1 MESGGSIGTILIMI
15 FLIGMSAFF
24 SSTETAF
31 TSFNHARVKALAR
44 GGNKRAKQALDLADN
59 YDKLLSSILIG
70 NNIVNI
76 LASSLATVVFVAW
89 LGGAGVSVS
98 TVVMTVLVLIFGE
111 ISPKTLAKDHADQLV
126 LAFAPY
132 INFIMLLLTPLNW
145 IFAQWR
151 KLLARIFP
159 APKDEGMAE
168 EELLTLV
175 AEAEQD
181 GEIDEHESDLIRSA
195 IEFNDQTAEDILT
208 HRVDIV
214 ALDVEMTMDE
224 AEQVFR
230 ENTFSRLPVY
240 EDSIDSIVGVIH
252 EKDFFNNRTATSLRE
267 IMKPPLFVTPTS
279 RISDLLH
286 TLQKAKSHMAI
297 VSDEYGG
304 TMGVVTMEDIIEEL
318 VGEIYDEHDQ
328 VVESFK
334 KLPDGDYLIDCTASL
349 KDMQELFSIQ
359 GDFDATTVGGWVLD
373 QMGRIPAVGDSF
385 VYDNRLSV
393 RVTRVEST
401 RVLEISV
408 HQLDGAAEHEQTA

>member
-1 MESGGSIGTILIMI
+1 MESGGSIGTILVMI

-408 HQLDGAAEHEQTA
+408 HILDNAESQTA

>member
-76 LASSLATVVFVAW
+76 LASSLASVVFVAW

-408 HQLDGAAEHEQTA
+408 HILDNEESQTA

>member
-31 TSFNHARVKALAR
+31 TSFNHARIKALAR
-44 GGNKRAKQALDLADN
+44 GGNKRARQALDLADN

-408 HQLDGAAEHEQTA
+408 HILDNAESQTA

>member
-1 MESGGSIGTILIMI
+1 MESGGSIGTILVMI
-15 FLIGMSAFF
+15 LLIGMSAFF

-44 GGNKRAKQALDLADN
+44 SGNKRARLAIELSDK

-151 KLLARIFP
+151 KLLALVFP

-175 AEAEQD
+175 AEAEQE

-224 AEQVFR
+224 AEQVFH

-304 TMGVVTMEDIIEEL
+304 TMGIVTMEDIIEEL

-334 KLPDGDYLIDCTASL
+334 KLPDGSYLIDCTASL
-349 KDMQELFSIQ
+349 RDMQELFAIQ
-359 GDFDATTVGGWVLD
+359 GDFDAATVGGWVLD
-373 QMGRIPAVGDSF
+373 QMCRIPAVGDTF

-408 HQLDGAAEHEQTA
+408 HQLDGAAEQTA

>member
-1 MESGGSIGTILIMI
+1 MESGGSIGTILVMI
-15 FLIGMSAFF
+15 LLIGMSAFF

-44 GGNKRAKQALDLADN
+44 SGNKRARLAIELSDK

-151 KLLARIFP
+151 KLLALVFP

-175 AEAEQD
+175 AEAEQE

-304 TMGVVTMEDIIEEL
+304 TMGIVTMEDIIEEL

-334 KLPDGDYLIDCTASL
+334 KLPDGSYLIDCTASL
-349 KDMQELFSIQ
+349 RDMQELFAIQ
-359 GDFDATTVGGWVLD
+359 GDFDAATVGGWVLD
-373 QMGRIPAVGDSF
+373 QMGRIPAVGDTF

-408 HQLDGAAEHEQTA
+408 HQLDGAAEQTA

>member
-1 MESGGSIGTILIMI
+1 MIL
-15 FLIGMSAFF
+15 LIGMSAFF

-44 GGNKRAKQALDLADN
+44 GGNKRARLAIELSDK

-151 KLLARIFP
+151 KLLALVFP

-175 AEAEQD
+175 AEAEQE

-224 AEQVFR
+224 AEQVFH

-240 EDSIDSIVGVIH
+240 EESIDSIVGVIH

-304 TMGVVTMEDIIEEL
+304 TMGIVTMEDIIEEL

-334 KLPDGDYLIDCTASL
+334 KLPDGSYLIDCTASL
-349 KDMQELFSIQ
+349 RDMQELFAIQ
-359 GDFDATTVGGWVLD
+359 GDFDAATVGGWVLD
-373 QMGRIPAVGDSF
+373 QMGRIPAVGDTF

-408 HQLDGAAEHEQTA
+408 HQLDGAAEQTA

>member
-1 MESGGSIGTILIMI
+1 MESGGSIGTILVMI
-15 FLIGMSAFF
+15 LLIGMSAFF

-44 GGNKRAKQALDLADN
+44 SGNKRARLAIELSDK

-151 KLLARIFP
+151 KLLALVFP

-175 AEAEQD
+175 AEAEQE

-224 AEQVFR
+224 AEQVFH

-304 TMGVVTMEDIIEEL
+304 TMGIVTMEDIIEEL

-334 KLPDGDYLIDCTASL
+334 KLPDGSYLIDCTTSL
-349 KDMQELFSIQ
+349 RDMQELFAIQ
-359 GDFDATTVGGWVLD
+359 GDFDAATVGGWVLD
-373 QMGRIPAVGDSF
+373 QMGRIPAVGDTF

-408 HQLDGAAEHEQTA
+408 HQLDGAAEQTA

>member
-1 MESGGSIGTILIMI
+1 MESGGSIGTILVMI
-15 FLIGMSAFF
+15 LLIGMSAFF

-44 GGNKRAKQALDLADN
+44 SGNKRARLAIELSDK

-151 KLLARIFP
+151 KLLALVFP

-175 AEAEQD
+175 AEAEQE

-224 AEQVFR
+224 AEQVFH

-304 TMGVVTMEDIIEEL
+304 TMGIVTMEDIIEEL

-334 KLPDGDYLIDCTASL
+334 KLPDGSYLIDCTASL
-349 KDMQELFSIQ
+349 RDMQELFAIQ
-359 GDFDATTVGGWVLD
+359 GDFDAATVGGWVLD
-373 QMGRIPAVGDSF
+373 QMGRIPAVGDTF

-408 HQLDGAAEHEQTA
+408 HQLDGAAEQTA

>member
-1 MESGGSIGTILIMI
+1 MESGGSIGTILVMI
-15 FLIGMSAFF
+15 LLIGMSAFF

-44 GGNKRAKQALDLADN
+44 SGNKRARLAIELSDK

-151 KLLARIFP
+151 KLLALVFP

-175 AEAEQD
+175 AEAEQE

-224 AEQVFR
+224 AEQVFH

-304 TMGVVTMEDIIEEL
+304 TMGIVTMEDIIEEL

-334 KLPDGDYLIDCTASL
+334 KLPDGSYLIDCTASL
-349 KDMQELFSIQ
+349 RDMQELFAIQ
-359 GDFDATTVGGWVLD
+359 GDFDAATVGGWVLD

-408 HQLDGAAEHEQTA
+408 HQLDGAAEQTA

>member
-1 MESGGSIGTILIMI
+1 MESGGSIGTILVMI
-15 FLIGMSAFF
+15 LLIGMSAFF

-44 GGNKRAKQALDLADN
+44 SGNKRARLAIELSDK

-151 KLLARIFP
+151 KLLALVFP

-175 AEAEQD
+175 AEAEQE

-224 AEQVFR
+224 AEQVFH

-240 EDSIDSIVGVIH
+240 EDSIDNIVGVIH

-304 TMGVVTMEDIIEEL
+304 TMGIVTMEDIIEEL

-334 KLPDGDYLIDCTASL
+334 KLPDGSYLIDCTASL
-349 KDMQELFSIQ
+349 RDMQELFAIQ
-359 GDFDATTVGGWVLD
+359 GDFDAATVGGWVLD
-373 QMGRIPAVGDSF
+373 QMGRIPAVGDTF

-408 HQLDGAAEHEQTA
+408 HQLDGAAEQTA

>member
-1 MESGGSIGTILIMI
+1 MESGGSIGTILVMI
-15 FLIGMSAFF
+15 LLIGMSAFF

-44 GGNKRAKQALDLADN
+44 SGNKRARLAIELSDK

-151 KLLARIFP
+151 KLLALVFP

-175 AEAEQD
+175 AEAEQE

-224 AEQVFR
+224 AEQVFHK
-230 ENTFSRLPVY
+230 NTFSRLPVY
-240 EDSIDSIVGVIH
+240 EDSIDNIVGVIH

-304 TMGVVTMEDIIEEL
+304 TMGIVTMEDIIEEL

-334 KLPDGDYLIDCTASL
+334 KLPDGSYLIDCTASL
-349 KDMQELFSIQ
+349 RDMQELFAIQ
-359 GDFDATTVGGWVLD
+359 GDFDAATVGGWVLD
-373 QMGRIPAVGDSF
+373 QMGRIPAVGDTF

-408 HQLDGAAEHEQTA
+408 HQLDGAAEQTA

>member
-1 MESGGSIGTILIMI
+1 MESGGSIGTILVMI
-15 FLIGMSAFF
+15 LLIGMSAFF

-44 GGNKRAKQALDLADN
+44 SGNKRARLAIELSDK

-151 KLLARIFP
+151 KLLALVFP

-224 AEQVFR
+224 AEQVFH

-240 EDSIDSIVGVIH
+240 EDSIDNIVGVIH

-304 TMGVVTMEDIIEEL
+304 TMGIVTMEDIIEEL

-334 KLPDGDYLIDCTASL
+334 KLPDGSYLIDCTASL
-349 KDMQELFSIQ
+349 RDMQELFAIQ
-359 GDFDATTVGGWVLD
+359 GDFDAATVGGWVLD
-373 QMGRIPAVGDSF
+373 QMGRIPAVGDTF

-408 HQLDGAAEHEQTA
+408 HQLDGAAEQTA

>member
-1 MESGGSIGTILIMI
+1 MIL
-15 FLIGMSAFF
+15 LIGMSAFF

-44 GGNKRAKQALDLADN
+44 SGNKRARLAIELSDK

-151 KLLARIFP
+151 KLLALVFP

-175 AEAEQD
+175 AEAEQE

-240 EDSIDSIVGVIH
+240 EDSIDNIVGVIH

-304 TMGVVTMEDIIEEL
+304 TMGIVTMEDIIEEL

-334 KLPDGDYLIDCTASL
+334 KLPDGSYLIDCTASL
-349 KDMQELFSIQ
+349 RDMQELFAIQ
-359 GDFDATTVGGWVLD
+359 GDFDAATVGGWVLD
-373 QMGRIPAVGDSF
+373 QMGRIPAVGDTF

-408 HQLDGAAEHEQTA
+408 HQLDGAAEQTA

>member
-1 MESGGSIGTILIMI
+1 MIL
-15 FLIGMSAFF
+15 LIGMSAFF

-44 GGNKRAKQALDLADN
+44 SGNKRARLAIELSDK

-151 KLLARIFP
+151 KLLALVFP

-175 AEAEQD
+175 AEAEQE

-224 AEQVFR
+224 AEQIFH

-304 TMGVVTMEDIIEEL
+304 TMGIVTMEDIIEEL

-334 KLPDGDYLIDCTASL
+334 KLPDGSYLIDCTASL
-349 KDMQELFSIQ
+349 RDMQELFAIQ
-359 GDFDATTVGGWVLD
+359 GDFDAATVGGWVLD
-373 QMGRIPAVGDSF
+373 QMGRIPAVGDTF

-408 HQLDGAAEHEQTA
+408 HQLDGAAEQTA

>member
-1 MESGGSIGTILIMI
+1 MESGGSIGTILVMI
-15 FLIGMSAFF
+15 LLIGMSAFF

-44 GGNKRAKQALDLADN
+44 GGNKRARLAIELSDK

-151 KLLARIFP
+151 KLLALVFP

-175 AEAEQD
+175 AEAEQE

-240 EDSIDSIVGVIH
+240 EDSIDNIVGVIH

-304 TMGVVTMEDIIEEL
+304 TMGIVTMEDIIEEL

-334 KLPDGDYLIDCTASL
+334 KLPDGSYLIDCTASL
-349 KDMQELFSIQ
+349 RDMQELFAIQ
-359 GDFDATTVGGWVLD
+359 GDFDAATVGGWVLD
-373 QMGRIPAVGDSF
+373 QMGRIPAVGDTF

-408 HQLDGAAEHEQTA
+408 HQLDGAAEQTA

>member
-1 MESGGSIGTILIMI
+1 MESGGSIGTILVMI
-15 FLIGMSAFF
+15 LLIGMSAFF

-44 GGNKRAKQALDLADN
+44 SGNKRARLAIELSDK

-151 KLLARIFP
+151 KLLALVFP

-175 AEAEQD
+175 AEAEQE

-224 AEQVFR
+224 AEQVFH

-252 EKDFFNNRTATSLRE
+252 EKDLFNNRTATFLRE

-304 TMGVVTMEDIIEEL
+304 TMGIVTMEDIIEEL

-334 KLPDGDYLIDCTASL
+334 KLPDGSYLIDCTASL
-349 KDMQELFSIQ
+349 RDMQELFAIQ
-359 GDFDATTVGGWVLD
+359 GDFDAATVGGWVLD
-373 QMGRIPAVGDSF
+373 QMGRIPAVGDTF

-408 HQLDGAAEHEQTA
+408 HQLDGAAEQTA

>member
-1 MESGGSIGTILIMI
+1 M
-15 FLIGMSAFF
+15 
-24 SSTETAF
+24 
-31 TSFNHARVKALAR
+31 
-44 GGNKRAKQALDLADN
+44 
-59 YDKLLSSILIG
+59 
-70 NNIVNI
+70 
-76 LASSLATVVFVAW
+76 
-89 LGGAGVSVS
+89 
-98 TVVMTVLVLIFGE
+98 
-111 ISPKTLAKDHADQLV
+111 

-151 KLLARIFP
+151 KLLALVFP

-175 AEAEQD
+175 AEAEQE

-224 AEQVFR
+224 AEQVFH

-252 EKDFFNNRTATSLRE
+252 EKVFFNNRTATSLRE

-304 TMGVVTMEDIIEEL
+304 TMGIVTMEDIIEEL

-334 KLPDGDYLIDCTASL
+334 KLPDGSYLIDCTASL
-349 KDMQELFSIQ
+349 RDMQELFAIQ
-359 GDFDATTVGGWVLD
+359 GDFDAATVGGWVLD
-373 QMGRIPAVGDSF
+373 QMGRIPAVGDTF

-408 HQLDGAAEHEQTA
+408 HQLDGAAEQTA

>member
-1 MESGGSIGTILIMI
+1 MIL
-15 FLIGMSAFF
+15 LIGMSAFF

-31 TSFNHARVKALAR
+31 TSFNHARVKTLAR
-44 GGNKRAKQALDLADN
+44 SGNKRARLAIELSDK

-151 KLLARIFP
+151 KLLALVFP

-175 AEAEQD
+175 AEAEQE

-224 AEQVFR
+224 AEQVFH

-304 TMGVVTMEDIIEEL
+304 TMGIVTMEDIIEEL

-334 KLPDGDYLIDCTASL
+334 KLPDGSYLIDCTASL
-349 KDMQELFSIQ
+349 RDMQELFAIQ
-359 GDFDATTVGGWVLD
+359 GDFDAATVGGWVLD
-373 QMGRIPAVGDSF
+373 QMGRIPAVGDTF

-408 HQLDGAAEHEQTA
+408 HQLDGAAEQTA

>member
-1 MESGGSIGTILIMI
+1 MIL
-15 FLIGMSAFF
+15 LIGMSAFF

-31 TSFNHARVKALAR
+31 TSFNHARIKALAR
-44 GGNKRAKQALDLADN
+44 GGSKRARQALDLADN

-89 LGGAGVSVS
+89 LGGAGVTVS

-151 KLLARIFP
+151 KLLALVFP

-175 AEAEQD
+175 AEAEQE

-304 TMGVVTMEDIIEEL
+304 TMGIVTMEDIIEEL

-334 KLPDGDYLIDCTASL
+334 KLPDGSYLIDCTASL
-349 KDMQELFSIQ
+349 RDMQELFAIQ
-359 GDFDATTVGGWVLD
+359 GDFDAATVGGWVLD
-373 QMGRIPAVGDSF
+373 QMGRIPAVGDTF

-408 HQLDGAAEHEQTA
+408 HQLDGAAEQTV

>member
-1 MESGGSIGTILIMI
+1 MESGGSIGTILVMI
-15 FLIGMSAFF
+15 LLIGMSAFF

-31 TSFNHARVKALAR
+31 TSFNHARIKALAR
-44 GGNKRAKQALDLADN
+44 GGSKRARQALDLADN

-89 LGGAGVSVS
+89 LGGAGVTVS

-151 KLLARIFP
+151 KLLALVFP

-175 AEAEQD
+175 AEAEQE

-304 TMGVVTMEDIIEEL
+304 TMGIVTMEDIIEEL

-334 KLPDGDYLIDCTASL
+334 KLPDGSYLIDCTASL
-349 KDMQELFSIQ
+349 RDMQELFAIQ
-359 GDFDATTVGGWVLD
+359 GDFDAATVGGWVLD
-373 QMGRIPAVGDSF
+373 QMGRIPAVGDTF

-408 HQLDGAAEHEQTA
+408 HQLDGAAEQTA

>member
-1 MESGGSIGTILIMI
+1 MESGGSIGTILVMI
-15 FLIGMSAFF
+15 LLIGMSAFF

-44 GGNKRAKQALDLADN
+44 SGNKRARLAIELSDK

-151 KLLARIFP
+151 KLLALVFP

-224 AEQVFR
+224 AEQVFH

-304 TMGVVTMEDIIEEL
+304 TMGIVTMEDIIEEL

-334 KLPDGDYLIDCTASL
+334 KLPDGSYLIDCTASL
-349 KDMQELFSIQ
+349 RDMQELFAIQ
-359 GDFDATTVGGWVLD
+359 GDFDAATVGGWVLD
-373 QMGRIPAVGDSF
+373 QMGRIPAVGDTF

-408 HQLDGAAEHEQTA
+408 HQLDGAAEQTA

>member
-1 MESGGSIGTILIMI
+1 MIL
-15 FLIGMSAFF
+15 LIGMSAFF

-44 GGNKRAKQALDLADN
+44 GGNKRARLAIELSDK

-151 KLLARIFP
+151 KLLALVFP

-175 AEAEQD
+175 AEAEQE

-224 AEQVFR
+224 AEQVFH

-240 EDSIDSIVGVIH
+240 EDIIDSIVGVIH

-304 TMGVVTMEDIIEEL
+304 TMGIVTMEDIIEEL

-334 KLPDGDYLIDCTASL
+334 KLPDGSYLIDCTASL
-349 KDMQELFSIQ
+349 RDMQELFAIQ
-359 GDFDATTVGGWVLD
+359 GDFDAATVGGWVLD
-373 QMGRIPAVGDSF
+373 QMGRIPAVGDTF

-408 HQLDGAAEHEQTA
+408 HQLDGAAEQTA

>member
-1 MESGGSIGTILIMI
+1 MI

-408 HQLDGAAEHEQTA
+408 HILDNEESQTA

>member
-1 MESGGSIGTILIMI
+1 MESGGSIGTILVMI

-31 TSFNHARVKALAR
+31 TSFNHARIKALAR

-408 HQLDGAAEHEQTA
+408 HILDNAESQTA

>member
-1 MESGGSIGTILIMI
+1 MESGGSIGTILVMI
-15 FLIGMSAFF
+15 LLIGMSAFF

-44 GGNKRAKQALDLADN
+44 GGNKRARLAIELSDK

-151 KLLARIFP
+151 KLLALVFP

-175 AEAEQD
+175 AEAEQE

-224 AEQVFR
+224 AEQVFH

-286 TLQKAKSHMAI
+286 TLQKANSHMAI

-304 TMGVVTMEDIIEEL
+304 TMGIVTMEDIIEEL

-334 KLPDGDYLIDCTASL
+334 KLPDGSYLIDCTASL
-349 KDMQELFSIQ
+349 RDMQELFAIQ
-359 GDFDATTVGGWVLD
+359 GDFDAATVGGWVLD
-373 QMGRIPAVGDSF
+373 QMGRIPAVGDTF

-408 HQLDGAAEHEQTA
+408 HQLDGAAEQTA

>member
-1 MESGGSIGTILIMI
+1 MESGGSIGTILVMI

-44 GGNKRAKQALDLADN
+44 GGNKRARLALDLADN

-408 HQLDGAAEHEQTA
+408 HVLDNAESQTA

>member
-1 MESGGSIGTILIMI
+1 MESGGSIGTILVMI
-15 FLIGMSAFF
+15 LLIGMSAFF

-44 GGNKRAKQALDLADN
+44 GGNKRARLAIELSDK

-151 KLLARIFP
+151 KLLALVFP

-175 AEAEQD
+175 AEAEQE

-224 AEQVFR
+224 AEQVFH

-304 TMGVVTMEDIIEEL
+304 TMGIVTMEDIIEEL

-334 KLPDGDYLIDCTASL
+334 KLPDGSYLIDCTASL
-349 KDMQELFSIQ
+349 WDMQELFAIQ
-359 GDFDATTVGGWVLD
+359 GDFDAATVGGWVLD
-373 QMGRIPAVGDSF
+373 QMGRIPAVGDTF

-408 HQLDGAAEHEQTA
+408 HQLDGAAEQTA

>member
-31 TSFNHARVKALAR
+31 TSFNHARIKALAR

-408 HQLDGAAEHEQTA
+408 HILDNAESQTA

>member
-1 MESGGSIGTILIMI
+1 MESGGSIGTILVMI
-15 FLIGMSAFF
+15 LLIGMSAFF

-44 GGNKRAKQALDLADN
+44 SGNKRARLAIELSDK

-151 KLLARIFP
+151 KLLALVFP

-175 AEAEQD
+175 ADAEQE

-224 AEQVFR
+224 AEQVFH

-304 TMGVVTMEDIIEEL
+304 TMGIVTMEDIIEEL

-334 KLPDGDYLIDCTASL
+334 KLPDGSYLIDCTASL
-349 KDMQELFSIQ
+349 RDMQELFAIQ
-359 GDFDATTVGGWVLD
+359 GDFDAATVGGWVLD
-373 QMGRIPAVGDSF
+373 QMGRIPAVGDTF

-408 HQLDGAAEHEQTA
+408 HHLDGAAEQTA

>member
-1 MESGGSIGTILIMI
+1 MIL
-15 FLIGMSAFF
+15 LIGMSAFF

-44 GGNKRAKQALDLADN
+44 SGNKRARLAIELSDK

-151 KLLARIFP
+151 KLLALVFP

-175 AEAEQD
+175 AEAEQE

-224 AEQVFR
+224 AEQVFH

-240 EDSIDSIVGVIH
+240 EDSIDNIVGVIH

-304 TMGVVTMEDIIEEL
+304 TMGIVTMEDIIEEL

-334 KLPDGDYLIDCTASL
+334 KLPDGSYLIDCTASL
-349 KDMQELFSIQ
+349 RDMQELFAIQ
-359 GDFDATTVGGWVLD
+359 GDFDAATVGGWVLD
-373 QMGRIPAVGDSF
+373 QMGRIPAVGDTF

-408 HQLDGAAEHEQTA
+408 HQLDGAAEQTA

>member
-1 MESGGSIGTILIMI
+1 MIL
-15 FLIGMSAFF
+15 LIGMSAFF

-44 GGNKRAKQALDLADN
+44 SGNKRARLAIELSDK

-151 KLLARIFP
+151 KLLALVFP

-175 AEAEQD
+175 AEAEQE

-224 AEQVFR
+224 AEQVFHK
-230 ENTFSRLPVY
+230 NTFSRLPVY
-240 EDSIDSIVGVIH
+240 EDSIDNIVGVIH

-286 TLQKAKSHMAI
+286 TLQMAKSHMAI
-297 VSDEYGG
+297 VAAEYGG
-304 TMGVVTMEDIIEEL
+304 TMGIVTMEDIIEEL

-334 KLPDGDYLIDCTASL
+334 KLPDGSYLIDCTASL
-349 KDMQELFSIQ
+349 RDMQELFAIQ
-359 GDFDATTVGGWVLD
+359 GDFDAATVGGWVLD
-373 QMGRIPAVGDSF
+373 QMGRIPAVGDTF

-408 HQLDGAAEHEQTA
+408 HQLDGAAEQTA

>member
-1 MESGGSIGTILIMI
+1 MESGGSIGTILVMI
-15 FLIGMSAFF
+15 LLIGMSAFF

-44 GGNKRAKQALDLADN
+44 SGNKRARLAIELSDK

-151 KLLARIFP
+151 KLLALVFP
-159 APKDEGMAE
+159 APKDEGLAE

-175 AEAEQD
+175 AEAEQE

-279 RISDLLH
+279 RISNLLH

-304 TMGVVTMEDIIEEL
+304 TMGIVTMEDIIEEL

-334 KLPDGDYLIDCTASL
+334 KLPDGSYLIDCTASL
-349 KDMQELFSIQ
+349 RDMQELFAIQ
-359 GDFDATTVGGWVLD
+359 GDFDAATVGGWVLD
-373 QMGRIPAVGDSF
+373 QMGRIPAVGDTF

-408 HQLDGAAEHEQTA
+408 HQLDGAAEQTA

>member
-1 MESGGSIGTILIMI
+1 MI

-408 HQLDGAAEHEQTA
+408 HILDNAESQTA

>member
-1 MESGGSIGTILIMI
+1 MI

-31 TSFNHARVKALAR
+31 TSFNHARIKALAR
-44 GGNKRAKQALDLADN
+44 GGNKRARQALDLADN

-89 LGGAGVSVS
+89 LGGAGVTVS

-304 TMGVVTMEDIIEEL
+304 TMGIVTMEDIIEEL

-408 HQLDGAAEHEQTA
+408 HILDNAESQTA

>member
-1 MESGGSIGTILIMI
+1 MESGGSIGTILVMI
-15 FLIGMSAFF
+15 LLIGMSAFF

-31 TSFNHARVKALAR
+31 TSFNHARIKALAR
-44 GGNKRAKQALDLADN
+44 GGNKRARQALDLADN

-89 LGGAGVSVS
+89 LGGAGVTVS

-151 KLLARIFP
+151 KLLALVFP

-175 AEAEQD
+175 AEAEQE

-304 TMGVVTMEDIIEEL
+304 TMGIVTMEDIIEEL

-334 KLPDGDYLIDCTASL
+334 KLPDGSYLIDCTASL
-349 KDMQELFSIQ
+349 RDMQELFAIQ
-359 GDFDATTVGGWVLD
+359 GDFDAATVGGWVLD
-373 QMGRIPAVGDSF
+373 QMGRIPAVGDTF

-401 RVLEISV
+401 RILEISV
-408 HQLDGAAEHEQTA
+408 HQLDGAAEQTA

>member
-1 MESGGSIGTILIMI
+1 MESGGSSIGIVLVMI
-15 FLIGMSAFF
+15 CLIGLSAFF
-24 SSTETAF
+24 SATETSF
-31 TSFNHARVKALAR
+31 TSFNHARLKALAR
-44 GGNKRAKQALDLADN
+44 GGNKRAQRALDLADN

-76 LASSLATVVFVAW
+76 LASSLATMVFTAW
-89 LGGAGVSVS
+89 LGGAGVTIS
-98 TVVMTVLVLIFGE
+98 TVVMTVVVLIFGE

-126 LAFAPY
+126 MVFAP
-132 INFIMLLLTPLNW
+132 FIGAIMKLLTPLNW
-145 IFAQWR
+145 LFSQWR
-151 KLLARIFP
+151 KLLAKIFP
-159 APKDEGMAE
+159 TPDDEGMAE
-168 EELLTLV
+168 EELLSLV

-181 GEIDEHESDLIRSA
+181 GEIDQHESDLIRSA

-240 EDSIDSIVGVIH
+240 EESIDSIVGVIH
-252 EKDFFNNRTATSLRE
+252 EKDFFNNRTASSLRDL
-267 IMKPPLFVTPTS
+267 MKPPLFVTPTS
-279 RISDLLH
+279 HISDLLH

-304 TMGVVTMEDIIEEL
+304 TMGIVTMEDIIEEL

-328 VVESFK
+328 VVESFR
-334 KLPDGDYLIDCTASL
+334 KLPDGSYLIDCTASL
-349 KDMQELFSIQ
+349 KDMQELFAIE
-359 GDFDATTVGGWVLD
+359 GDFDAATVGGWVLD

-385 VYDNRLSV
+385 VFEHRLNV

-401 RVLEISV
+401 RVMEISV
-408 HQLDGAAEHEQTA
+408 SLINATA